1 MQDRRAENRDRATQS
16 EQEVEM
22 ALSNSQYDSIMRIYN
37 QKQLNNKHELDQ
49 RTSEVYRKIPAVRE
63 MNDEISSAAV
73 RSAKQLLAGDQGA
86 VEKLRKTIAELREER
101 QVLLA
106 SYGYPADYLE
116 MQYECPDCRDT
127 GYSNGRKCHC
137 FRQRE
142 INLLYAQSNIRE
154 ILKRENFDRFS
165 YEYFDDTK
173 IGERSGKT
181 AREYMRQVVD
191 TCKQYVDHFG
201 QKKDNILFTG
211 KTGLGKTFL
220 SNCIARELIELSY
233 SVVYLPAVE
242 MFEIFSKERF
252 SYDSTDEDRD
262 RSRYL
267 LECDLLIIDDLGTE
281 LVNTFTTSQ
290 LFYVINER
298 LNRKLGTIIS
308 TNLPVNEMRDE
319 FTDRI
324 MSRIVSQYNVIPL
337 YGEDIRIRKKLKE
350 ARER

>member
-1 MQDRRAENRDRATQS
+1 
-16 EQEVEM
+16 M

-37 QKQLNNKHELDQ
+37 QKQLNNKHELDR
-49 RTSEVYRKIPAVRE
+49 RTKEVYERIPAIRE

-73 RSAKQLLAGDQGA
+73 RSAKQLLNGDREA
-86 VEKLRKTIAELREER
+86 VEKLRKTIAGLREER

-106 SYGYPADYLE
+106 AYGYPDDYLE
-116 MQYECPDCRDT
+116 MHYECPDCRDT
-127 GYSNGRKCHC
+127 GYSDGRKCHC

-154 ILKRENFDRFS
+154 ILKRENFDNFS

-173 IGERSGKT
+173 IDGRSGKT

-191 TCKQYVDHFG
+191 TCRQYVDAFG

-220 SNCIARELIELSY
+220 SNCIARELIERSF
-233 SVVYLPAVE
+233 SVVYLQAVE

-252 SYDSTDEDRD
+252 SNDSTDEDRD

-298 LNRKLGTIIS
+298 MSRKKGTIIS

-319 FTDRI
+319 FTYRI
-324 MSRIVSQYNVIPL
+324 MSRIVSQYKVIPL

-350 ARER
+350 AREGK